1 MLNKKWIVT
10 SFLVLSLG
18 LSACG
23 DNGDKIPVEDNN
35 KVENENK
42 TEDIVAPSSSTS
54 PKDGDLERY
63 KEIKLTAGDAY
74 NTFLE
79 KKVNS
84 KIDEIGLKYNHNRYS
99 YKVEGYDDV
108 NEYELEIDSLNGEI
122 LRADQDNNDDNNNN
136 TEITLQ
142 DVGKIDSII
151 SKVLEENK
159 VGFISIEWELN
170 FDDNILKLQIEVD
183 NGKDDIEYT
192 YNVETGELL
201 EKDK

>member
-1 MLNKKWIVT
+1 MLKKKLIVT
-10 SFLVLSLG
+10 SFLVLALG

-23 DNGDKIPVEDNN
+23 DNNDKVPAGDNTEIG
-35 KVENENK
+35 NENK
-42 TEDIVAPSSSTS
+42 TEDTVNPSSPTS

-63 KEIKLTAGDAY
+63 KEIKLTAEDAY
-74 NTFLE
+74 NTFTG

-84 KIDEIGLKYNHNRYS
+84 KVDEIGLKYNHNRYS

-108 NEYELEIDSLNGEI
+108 NEYELEIDALNGEI
-122 LRADQDNNDDNNNN
+122 LRADQDKKDDNNN
-136 TEITLQ
+136 TVITLE
-142 DVGKIDSII
+142 DVGKVDQIVSN
-151 SKVLEENK
+151 VLEENK
-159 VGFISIEWELN
+159 VGLVSIEWELKV
-170 FDDNILKLQIEVD
+170 DDSILKLEIEVD